1 MTNCLSLFYISSIS
15 SNLLFLMSST
25 KRNTSYKGM
34 VSILFSLSN
43 PYLLEDILIT
53 NGYLLTS
60 LYAFKDDRLP
70 LLFFTS
76 IGIISLL
83 TSTKNSKQNILKMCN
98 LIMKNNLKMCN
109 SRFFLPLLD
118 TEKRIERLM
127 TSILIIVIISM
138 VSVTLVEGYF
148 LRKRKEN

>member
-1 MTNCLSLFYISSIS
+1 MTNCLSLFYISNIS
-15 SNLLFLMSST
+15 SNLSLLMSST

-43 PYLLEDILIT
+43 PYLLEDTLIT

-83 TSTKNSKQNILKMCN
+83 TSTKNSKQNNPKMCN
-98 LIMKNNLKMCN
+98 LP
-109 SRFFLPLLD
+109 FFLPI
-118 TEKRIERLM
+118 KR
-127 TSILIIVIISM
+127 
-138 VSVTLVEGYF
+138 
-148 LRKRKEN
+148 

>member
-1 MTNCLSLFYISSIS
+1 MYIDGLGQMTNCLSLFYISNIS
-15 SNLLFLMSST
+15 SNLLFLMSFT

-70 LLFFTS
+70 LLFLH
-76 IGIISLL
+76 LL
-83 TSTKNSKQNILKMCN
+83 GL
-98 LIMKNNLKMCN
+98 
-109 SRFFLPLLD
+109 SR
-118 TEKRIERLM
+118 
-127 TSILIIVIISM
+127 
-138 VSVTLVEGYF
+138 Y
-148 LRKRKEN
+148 

>member
-15 SNLLFLMSST
+15 SNLLFLISFT

-70 LLFFTS
+70 SF
-76 IGIISLL
+76 IEIIKIY
-83 TSTKNSKQNILKMCN
+83 TP
-98 LIMKNNLKMCN
+98 
-109 SRFFLPLLD
+109 F
-118 TEKRIERLM
+118 
-127 TSILIIVIISM
+127 
-138 VSVTLVEGYF
+138 
-148 LRKRKEN
+148 